1 MTKLIKYGCK
11 AIMKQEYGKTLYN
24 FGRPSGVEVVQLPS
38 LLLEREDS

>member
-1 MTKLIKYGCK
+1 MTKLKKYYCE
-11 AIMKQEYGKTLYN
+11 ATMKQAYGKTLYN